1 MSLPTLK
8 LVVVASVLALVA
20 LLPPCGAQLKGGGS
34 GLGIA
39 LMQQEQEAAEIEI
52 QVRRK
57 DWGCG
62 GLTTKGAQRS
72 AVE

>member
-1 MSLPTLK
+1 MSLPLM

-34 GLGIA
+34 GFGIA
-39 LMQQEQEAAEIEI
+39 HMQQEQEAAEVEI

-57 DWGCG
+57 DWAWW
-62 GLTTKGAQRS
+62 GLTTKGAQRF